1 MRRVNISRENKRQ
14 TISFNTKQEFENFVW
29 FNTICTKHTSDYV
42 AEKVW
47 DLNVGK
53 SFTSDGYT
61 YSIQSK
67 VRVGNQLVL

>member
-1 MRRVNISRENKRQ
+1 MRRVNISHNNKRQ
-14 TISFNTKQEFENFVW
+14 TISFNTKQEFQNFVC
-29 FNTICTKHTSDYV
+29 FNTIHTEHNSDYV

-61 YSIQSK
+61 FSIQSK
-67 VRVGNQLVL
+67 ARVGNQLVI

>member
-1 MRRVNISRENKRQ
+1 MRRVNISHNNKRQ
-14 TISFNTKQEFENFVW
+14 TISFNTKKEFQNFVC
-29 FNTICTKHTSDYV
+29 FNTIHTEHNSDYV

-67 VRVGNQLVL
+67 ARVGNQLVI